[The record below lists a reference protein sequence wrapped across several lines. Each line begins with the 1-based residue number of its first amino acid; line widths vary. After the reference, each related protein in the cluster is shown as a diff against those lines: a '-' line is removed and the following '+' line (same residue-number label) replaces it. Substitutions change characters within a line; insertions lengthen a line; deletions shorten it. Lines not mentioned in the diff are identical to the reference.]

1 MNAVLSGLGSREV
14 ARESVKR
21 LLQPN
26 KPRGDGTF
34 KQCGREEAM
43 GSGEI
48 HMYFEG
54 RPGSIH

>member
-26 KPRGDGTF
+26 KPRGDGGF

-48 HMYFEG
+48 HYVF
-54 RPGSIH
+54 